1 MQIAYKEA
9 LETEVWLDLLT
20 RVSALSSSESISI
33 QADCSEVIRLLTALT
48 KRVALPTPKDG

>member
-20 RVSALSSSESISI
+20 RVSVLSSSESISI

-48 KRVALPTPKDG
+48 KRAALPTPKDG